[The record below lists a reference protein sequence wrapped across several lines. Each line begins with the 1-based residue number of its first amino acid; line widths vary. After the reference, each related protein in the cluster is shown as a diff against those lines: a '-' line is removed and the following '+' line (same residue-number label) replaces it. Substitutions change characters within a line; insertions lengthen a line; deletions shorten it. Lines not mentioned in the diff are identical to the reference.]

1 MFGYSFYKAVKKNT
15 FITNEETRQKR
26 CNCFS
31 AVHLKKN
38 KKKTRHSEGSFQGE
52 PDDRVS

>member
-31 AVHLKKN
+31 AVHLKK
-38 KKKTRHSEGSFQGE
+38 KQKKTRHSEGSFQGE